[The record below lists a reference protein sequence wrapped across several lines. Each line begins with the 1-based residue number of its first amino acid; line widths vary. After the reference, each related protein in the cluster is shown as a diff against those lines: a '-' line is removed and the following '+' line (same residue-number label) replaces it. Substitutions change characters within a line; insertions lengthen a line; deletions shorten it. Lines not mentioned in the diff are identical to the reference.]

1 MEEGKKNLA
10 GFFVDNRNFF
20 FSFISKIIH
29 QRDVK
34 GCHQGI
40 QERSTKDK
48 AKQEKQKL
56 ETKDPW

>member
-1 MEEGKKNLA
+1 MAPFSFLLY
-10 GFFVDNRNFF
+10 

-56 ETKDPW
+56 ETKGSMIEG